1 MASGI
6 LGQSAPSANTNTSV
20 YTVPSSTLSVV
31 NVMVINRSAS
41 NPVDVRIAL
50 AGSGSPNTNEWIEYD
65 VTVPPKGVV
74 ERTGM
79 ALQAGKSVVVYNST
93 ADTSV
98 TVTGLEQSA

>member
-1 MASGI
+1 MC
-6 LGQSAPSANTNTSV
+6 
-20 YTVPSSTLSVV
+20 
-31 NVMVINRSAS
+31 INRSAS

-50 AGSGSPNTNEWIEYD
+50 SGSSSPSTNEWVEYD

-79 ALQAGKSVVVYNST
+79 ALQAGKQVVVHMST
-93 ADTSV
+93 GDTSV

>member
-6 LGQSAPSANTNTSV
+6 LGQSAPSGSTNTTV
-20 YTVPSSTLSVV
+20 YTVPSSTLAVV
-31 NVMVINRSAS
+31 NVMCINRSAS
-41 NPVDVRIAL
+41 NPVNVRIAL
-50 AGSGSPNTNEWIEYD
+50 SGSSSPSTTEWIEYD

-93 ADTSV
+93 SDTSV